1 MASSGFFS
9 DSVIHSVLKDSKL
22 LSAFYHFNNKY
33 IRSTTFP
40 PFIKYVKLPI
50 GAFLKQLCFSTVL
63 TEQSHIAILVRKKK
77 FISAVSRRIHNALYF
92 YSFNFS
98 RTHQYHHWFA
108 RTFTSQKSDF
118 WLQPCWG
125 FCWILGSFK
134 GKNYCNDDQK
144 FIILLSS

>member
-33 IRSTTFP
+33 ICSTTFP

-63 TEQSHIAILVRKKK
+63 TEQSFQLYPEESTMLFISIHLIFHALTSIIIGLHAHSHRKKVI
-77 FISAVSRRIHNALYF
+77 FD
-92 YSFNFS
+92 FN
-98 RTHQYHHWFA
+98 HVG
-108 RTFTSQKSDF
+108 DF
-118 WLQPCWG
+118 VG
-125 FCWILGSFK
+125 F
-134 GKNYCNDDQK
+134 
-144 FIILLSS
+144 